1 MMLAVTLLHFRPER
15 RMEDEKAPV
24 KVPVVYAETVTG
36 SVERTL
42 AIEITPKMMLYLL
55 RVED

>member
-1 MMLAVTLLHFRPER
+1 
-15 RMEDEKAPV
+15 MEDEKAPV